1 LYAGDSLFF
10 YASWTQIVT
19 MWNSLAFADSQGVAS
34 STSFY
39 LILVVGFVVEIRKK
53 SSSRV

>member
-1 LYAGDSLFF
+1 MLVILCSSMLHGLKLSQFGIHWHL
-10 YASWTQIVT
+10 QIVK
-19 MWNSLAFADSQGVAS
+19 GVAS

-39 LILVVGFVVEIRKK
+39 LILVVGFAVEIRKK